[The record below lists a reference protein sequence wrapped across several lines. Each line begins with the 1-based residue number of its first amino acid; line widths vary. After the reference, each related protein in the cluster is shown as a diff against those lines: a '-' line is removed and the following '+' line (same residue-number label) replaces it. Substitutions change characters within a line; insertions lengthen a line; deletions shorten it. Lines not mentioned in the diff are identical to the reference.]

1 MSSLLSN
8 DFVEEFFRFEEQLT
22 TNPETFYIDREGKLI
37 FTTPFKTRQTII
49 DDRPLI
55 LDANKTPDNVNLII
69 DSIVLFSTNPNIQN
83 YLPLKFNFG
92 STENSKPK
100 ISFNDTT
107 PYTLTDYKVIVSPR
121 VNLDTVQ
128 NRRYTSP
135 INHSFIANNNV
146 NEILNVVRSGSKNS
160 YRVYH
165 LINQGG
171 NVLYVTDSVTGITN
185 TSILNNLTLIFG
197 NTDQVVGIGN
207 QSISEIY
214 NLVNSVLIDT
224 INEPF
229 IDLFL
234 NGNNLI
240 VATQNG
246 FLMRLHFYVK
256 DVDGIYRKIIF
267 TDTDELLVLG
277 VGNYTTNQFFTYV
290 TSGFISF
297 LTVTEQNVVVSQS
310 NLIEYELDLSET
322 KEIVKMA
329 IGGSVVEKPNI
340 SIFTFEDVSN
350 TKTLIWYFFKEF
362 NSIPSIKQFVLTAKP
377 ILKRY
382 RNTVYLFD
390 NYKVYLF
397 NLDVGDLINYNV
409 DRENSLVPRQSG
421 QVNFTEFD
429 FIRSGLSFTNPRE
442 IVWTRWE
449 NTRNLKDV
457 YKLSYNYDER
467 IFPYHKPDNF
477 VFTVS
482 LPNNNSVSDLE
493 IFKYV
498 IDYRIRY
505 SKAEIIKASAIK
517 TSDDQQEL
525 LEASG
530 RKIDKQPRGGRK
542 LGSASRILGLDL
554 PEDFS
559 VEDFLN
565 IYSTR

>member
-482 LPNNNSVSDLE
+482 LPNNNSVSDLV
-493 IFKYV
+493 IFNYV